1 MKLVEMVPN
10 FSDGRNKDI
19 ITLLENAVKETQDAK
34 LLDTEMDYDHNRS
47 VITVVVTLENAAGLA
62 YRLIKIAAENIDM
75 GTHAG
80 VHPRFGATDVMPF
93 IPLEDTTMDEC
104 VKVSHEVGK
113 LVGEKLGIPVFMY
126 ANSALSPERKSLENI
141 RNKSFQ
147 IEQLRESIGSG
158 RYIPDYGPS
167 IVGSAGSTIIGAR
180 DILVAWNIYL
190 NTDNIH
196 VGRKIASAIR
206 GRDGGFAYVKSLAL
220 FIQEKKMVQI
230 SMNLVNY
237 RKNPLYRIF
246 EAVKAEASRYGI
258 SIAGSEFIGMVPVDA
273 LVESFNYYMMSD
285 LKNNNVLDFRA
296 GKI

>member
-10 FSDGRNKDI
+10 FSDGRNRDI
-19 ITLLENAVKETQDAK
+19 IALLENAVKEIPEAE

-47 VITVVVTLENAAGLA
+47 VITIVVTLEKAAELA
-62 YRLIKIAAENIDM
+62 YRLIKIAAANIDM
-75 GTHAG
+75 SVHTG

-104 VKVSHEVGK
+104 VKISHEVGK

-126 ANSALSPERKSLENI
+126 ANSALSPDRRSLENI

-147 IEQLRESIGSG
+147 IEELRGAIGSVK
-158 RYIPDYGPS
+158 YIPDYGPS
-167 IVGSAGSTIIGAR
+167 NVGSAGATIIGAR
-180 DILVAWNIYL
+180 DILIAWNIYL
-190 NTDNIH
+190 NTDNIQA
-196 VGRKIASAIR
+196 GRRIASAIR

-220 FIQEKKMVQI
+220 FIEEKKMVQI

-246 EAVKAEASRYGI
+246 EAVKTEASRYGI
-258 SIAGSEFIGMVPVDA
+258 SIAESEFIGMVPKDA
-273 LVESFNYYMMSD
+273 IVESFNYYMMAD
-285 LKNNNVLDFRA
+285 LKNNNVLNFYQK
-296 GKI
+296 KI

>member
-126 ANSALSPERKSLENI
+126 ANSTLSPERKSLENI

-258 SIAGSEFIGMVPVDA
+258 SIAGSEFIGMVPREA

>member
-93 IPLEDTTMDEC
+93 IPLVDTIMDEC

-237 RKNPLYRIF
+237 RKHPLYRIF

-258 SIAGSEFIGMVPVDA
+258 SIAGSEFIGMVPREA

>member
-258 SIAGSEFIGMVPVDA
+258 SIAGSEFIGMVPREA

>member
-10 FSDGRNKDI
+10 FSDGRNRHTI
-19 ITLLENAVKETQDAK
+19 ILLENAVKETPEAE
-34 LLDTEMDYDHNRS
+34 LLDIEMDYDHNRS
-47 VITVVVTLENAAGLA
+47 VITIVVTLEKSAELA

-75 GTHAG
+75 SVHAG

-104 VKVSHEVGK
+104 VKISHEVGK

-126 ANSALSPERKSLENI
+126 ANSALSTERRSLENI

-147 IEQLRESIGSG
+147 IEQLRGAIGSG
-158 RYIPDYGPS
+158 KYTPDYGPS
-167 IVGSAGSTIIGAR
+167 NVGSAGATIIGAR
-180 DILVAWNIYL
+180 DILIAWNIYL
-190 NTDNIH
+190 NTDNIQA
-196 VGRKIASAIR
+196 GRRIASAIR

-220 FIQEKKMVQI
+220 FIEKKKMVQI

-246 EAVKAEASRYGI
+246 EAVKTEASRYGI
-258 SIAGSEFIGMVPVDA
+258 SIAGTEFIGMVPRDA

-285 LKNNNVLDFRA
+285 IKDKNVLNYHQE
-296 GKI
+296 KI

>member
-10 FSDGRNKDI
+10 FSDGRNRSI
-19 ITLLENAVKETQDAK
+19 IVLLENAVRETRGAK

-47 VITVVVTLENAAGLA
+47 VITVVVTLENAAELA
-62 YRLIKIAAENIDM
+62 YRLIEIAAENIDM
-75 GTHAG
+75 GVHAG
-80 VHPRFGATDVMPF
+80 IHPRFGATDVMPF

-113 LVGEKLGIPVFMY
+113 RVGEKLGIPVFMY
-126 ANSALSPERKSLENI
+126 ANSALTPERRSLENI

-147 IEQLRESIGSG
+147 IEQLRETIGSG

-167 IVGSAGSTIIGAR
+167 SVGRAGATIMGAR
-180 DILVAWNIYL
+180 DILIAWNIYL

-196 VGRKIASAIR
+196 VGRRIASAIR

-220 FIQEKKMVQI
+220 FIQEKNVVQI

-246 EAVKAEASRYGI
+246 EAVRAEAARYGV

-285 LKNNNVLDFRA
+285 LKNNNILNFHQ

>member
-10 FSDGRNKDI
+10 FSDGRNRDTI
-19 ITLLENAVKETQDAK
+19 ILLENAIKETPEAE

-47 VITVVVTLENAAGLA
+47 VITIVVTLEKATELA

-75 GTHAG
+75 SMHKG

-104 VKVSHEVGK
+104 VKISHEVGK

-126 ANSALSPERKSLENI
+126 ANSALSPERRSLENI

-147 IEQLRESIGSG
+147 IEELSGAIGSG
-158 RYIPDYGPS
+158 KYIPDYGS
-167 IVGSAGSTIIGAR
+167 SNVGSAGATIIGAR
-180 DILVAWNIYL
+180 DILIAWNIYL
-190 NTDNIH
+190 NTDNIQA
-196 VGRKIASAIR
+196 GRRIASAIR

-220 FIQEKKMVQI
+220 FIEEKKMVQI

-246 EAVKAEASRYGI
+246 EAVKTEASRYGI
-258 SIAGSEFIGMVPVDA
+258 SIAESEFIGMVPRDA
-273 LVESFNYYMMSD
+273 LVDSFNYYMMAT
-285 LKNNNVLDFRA
+285 LKEKNVLNYHRE
-296 GKI
+296 KI

>member
-93 IPLEDTTMDEC
+93 TPLEDTTMDEC

-258 SIAGSEFIGMVPVDA
+258 SIAGSEFIGMVPREA

>member
-10 FSDGRNKDI
+10 FSDGRNKDT

-47 VITVVVTLENAAGLA
+47 VITIVVTLERAAGLA
-62 YRLIKIAAENIDM
+62 YRLIQIASENIDM
-75 GTHAG
+75 GTHTGA
-80 VHPRFGATDVMPF
+80 HPRFGATDVMPF

-104 VKVSHEVGK
+104 VKISHEVGK

-126 ANSALSPERKSLENI
+126 ANSALSPERTSLENI

-167 IVGSAGSTIIGAR
+167 IVGSAGATIIGAR

-246 EAVKAEASRYGI
+246 QAVKAEASRYGI
-258 SIAGSEFIGMVPVDA
+258 SIAGSEFIGMVPREA

-285 LKNNNVLDFRA
+285 LKNNNVLDFHA